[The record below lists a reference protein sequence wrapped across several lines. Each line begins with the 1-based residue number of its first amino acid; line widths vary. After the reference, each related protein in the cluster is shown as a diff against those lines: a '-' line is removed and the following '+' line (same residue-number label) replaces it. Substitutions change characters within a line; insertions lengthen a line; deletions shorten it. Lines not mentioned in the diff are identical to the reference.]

1 MKLTLGEIAIMYD
14 ELNGRIIDQKT
25 GERSKT
31 GLLSQKLSIK
41 IKYILNNQI
50 NKQLV
55 DERKAYDESYLDIFR
70 EMIAEGKGEEKDGQ
84 YLIPEEHT
92 PELRSRLAEL
102 NNIEKDI
109 EVPDLDVEEL
119 FNIETEDYY
128 PILLEKFLKKE
139 EKKPSDLPEPP
150 KP

>member
-1 MKLTLGEIAIMYD
+1 MKLTLGEIATMFD
-14 ELNGRIIDQKT
+14 ELIGRIINQQT

-41 IKYILNNQI
+41 TKYILNNQV

-55 DERKAYDESYLDIFR
+55 DEKKAFDESCLEVFQ
-70 EMIAEGKGEEKDGQ
+70 EMIAEGKGEEKEGQ
-84 YLIPEEHT
+84 LVVPEEHT
-92 PELRSRLAEL
+92 FELRSRLAEL
-102 NNIEKDI
+102 EKIEKDI

-139 EKKPSDLPEPP
+139 TSTNP
-150 KP
+150 

>member
-1 MKLTLGEIAIMYD
+1 MKLTLGEIATMFD

-50 NKQLV
+50 NKKLV
-55 DERKAYDESYLDIFR
+55 DEKKSFDESNMEVFK
-70 EMIAEGKGEEKDGQ
+70 EMVAEGKGEDKYGQ
-84 YLIPEEHT
+84 YFIPDEHGI
-92 PELRSRLAEL
+92 ELRDRLAEL
-102 NNIEKDI
+102 QKIEKDI
-109 EVPDLDVEEL
+109 EVPELDIEEL

-128 PILLEKFLKKE
+128 PVLLEKFLKKE
-139 EKKPSDLPEPP
+139 KETPTELTVVK
-150 KP
+150 